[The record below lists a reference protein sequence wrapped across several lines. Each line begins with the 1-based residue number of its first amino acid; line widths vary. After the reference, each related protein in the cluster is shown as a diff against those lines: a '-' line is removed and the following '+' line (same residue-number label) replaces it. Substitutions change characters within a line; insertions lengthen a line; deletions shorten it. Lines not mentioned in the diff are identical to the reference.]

1 MGVDLGA
8 RRIGLASSDE
18 SRTLASPLSV
28 LERSG
33 DRQRDHEAIIATAR
47 EIGATCIV
55 IGLPRSLS
63 GRDGPAARSVR
74 AEVDELRALAGD
86 TVSVELHDERLST
99 VSAERSLRDAGH
111 RGRARRG
118 RVDAAA
124 AAVILQSWLE
134 RAS

>member
-33 DRQRDHEAIIATAR
+33 DQQRDHEAIIATAR